1 MARPDEASRSR
12 SAQMHRSDI
21 PRMRRDGVLRVR
33 RGGVLRDF
41 VRHTGAAFLGYL
53 WASFLVAA
61 SGTESLLARLS
72 RRR

>member
-12 SAQMHRSDI
+12 SAQVH
-21 PRMRRDGVLRVR
+21 
-33 RGGVLRDF
+33 RGGVPRGGF
-41 VRHTGAAFLGYL
+41 VQNAGAAFLGYL

-72 RRR
+72 KRR